1 MTSNYNYYFD
11 SDERDYSVKPPKM
24 TAEEIDEMNNND
36 ENWFKYMMNKEP
48 IVYQKDNKN
57 YTTYTNY
64 NTDAYTYPT
73 NDDNDSLCDSEDY
86 DDESDESDEYDM

>member
-1 MTSNYNYYFD
+1 MTSNCNYYFD

-64 NTDAYTYPT
+64 NTDTYTYPT

-86 DDESDESDEYDM
+86 DDDSDEYDM

>member
-1 MTSNYNYYFD
+1 MTSNCNYYFD

-48 IVYQKDNKN
+48 IVYKKENKN

-64 NTDAYTYPT
+64 NTDSYSYPYTIE
-73 NDDNDSLCDSEDY
+73 DDDSLYDSEDY
-86 DDESDESDEYDM
+86 DDDSVEYDM